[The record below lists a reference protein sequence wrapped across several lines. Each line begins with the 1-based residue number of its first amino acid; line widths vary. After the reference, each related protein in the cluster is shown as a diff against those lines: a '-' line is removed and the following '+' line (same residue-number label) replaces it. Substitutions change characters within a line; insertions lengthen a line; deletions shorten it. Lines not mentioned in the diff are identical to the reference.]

1 MDGDSDIEDSIENII
16 DNIYIYLK
24 KLNVN
29 ISKDILSIIIDD
41 VLYDGQNFHQIRFNM
56 HECVTF
62 CLENDVSL
70 LDGLNNVILRQ

>member
-1 MDGDSDIEDSIENII
+1 MEFESDSEDSIENII
-16 DNIYIYLK
+16 DNIHIYLK
-24 KLNVN
+24 KININ

-41 VLYDGQNFHQIRFNM
+41 VLYDGQNFNHIRFNM

-70 LDGLNNVILRQ
+70 LDGLNNIILRQ